1 MNRTVIDLE
10 ESSELLITYGL
21 GNTSFANGTGNSNHG
36 HQYQFYMV
44 SLYLFCFLQCIMMT
58 ALIIVMNQYIL

>member
-1 MNRTVIDLE
+1 MNRTVIHLE

-21 GNTSFANGTGNSNHG
+21 ANTSFTNGTGSSNHG

-44 SLYLFCFLQCIMMT
+44 SLFLFCFLQCIMMT
-58 ALIIVMNQYIL
+58 ALINVMNQYLL